1 VRAHAGGVPTRRV
14 VLVAYPDIQALD
26 LVGPLEVFS
35 TANRQLVPEPPP
47 YATEVVTTTGAAA
60 RTTSGLSIAADSAI
74 DACTGPIDTLVIVG
88 GDGAAEAIGDE
99 ALIDWIRAAAGRSR
113 RVTSV
118 CSGAFL
124 LAQAG
129 LLDGR
134 RATTHWS
141 ACDLLARVAPTAT
154 VEPDPI
160 FVRDGDLWTSAGV
173 TAGMDLALALLEEDL
188 GAERARAVARWLVLF
203 VQRPGGQSQFSA
215 QLAAQ
220 RPERD
225 ALRDLDAWMADHLDA
240 DLSVP
245 ALARHV
251 GMSTR
256 NFARTFRAEVGITPA
271 AHVEQLRVEAARRLL
286 ETTDRG
292 LPDIARACGFGTV
305 ETLHRAFQ
313 RQVQV
318 TPGAYRRRF
327 SSPTPIA

>member
-1 VRAHAGGVPTRRV
+1 VPIRRV

-26 LVGPLEVFS
+26 LVGPLEVFA

-47 YATEVVTTTGAAA
+47 YSTEVVTTTGEAA
-60 RTTSGLSIAADSAI
+60 RTTSGLSITADSSV
-74 DACTGPIDTLVIVG
+74 DACRGPIDTLMVVG
-88 GDGAAEAIGDE
+88 GDGAAQAIADEELIAWLQEASK
-99 ALIDWIRAAAGRSR
+99 RSR

-129 LLDGR
+129 LLRGR

-141 ACDLLARVAPTAT
+141 ACDLLARVAPDTT

-173 TAGMDLALALLEEDL
+173 SAGMDLALALLEEDL

-225 ALRDLDAWMADHLDA
+225 ALRELDAWMADHLDE

-245 ALARHV
+245 ALARRV

-256 NFARTFRAEVGITPA
+256 NFARTFRSEVGITPA
-271 AHVEQLRVEAARRLL
+271 LHVEQLRVEAAKRLL

-292 LPDIARACGFGTV
+292 LPDVARACGFGTV

-318 TPGAYRRRF
+318 TRGAYRRRF
-327 SSPTPIA
+327 STPTSTPTT